1 MSAPPNVT
9 KPAMVAM
16 TATTNRMI
24 NQRGKSFSFGVAA
37 NLFRKMALPVQPR
50 SKHGQNKMT
59 KTPAICVFCGASFGD
74 KPLFAAVAVAMGVGI
89 AGLGAKFVFG
99 GGGPG
104 LMGEAARGAR
114 DAGGTVEGILPGFLR
129 DMEPPL
135 DAGEDTEIVP
145 DLFVRKREMIA
156 RSDAFVTLPGGLGT
170 YDEFFEVLT
179 AAQLG
184 VHAKP
189 IILVNVD
196 GYFDALDA
204 MIRGS
209 IARGFARDTVLALY
223 QVADSAD
230 DALARL
236 KTALKL

>member
-1 MSAPPNVT
+1 MD
-9 KPAMVAM
+9 
-16 TATTNRMI
+16 
-24 NQRGKSFSFGVAA
+24 
-37 NLFRKMALPVQPR
+37 
-50 SKHGQNKMT
+50 
-59 KTPAICVFCGASFGD
+59 KTPMKKTLAICVFCGASFGD
-74 KPLFAAVAVAMGVGI
+74 KPIFSATAVAMGAGI
-89 AGLGAKFVFG
+89 AGLGAKFIFG

-135 DAGEDTEIVP
+135 ETGEDTEIVP

-189 IILVNVD
+189 IIVVNVD
-196 GYFDALDA
+196 GYFDPLDA
-204 MIRGS
+204 MIRGT
-209 IARGFARDTVLALY
+209 IKRGFARDSVLEMY
-223 QVADSAD
+223 QMASGVD
-230 DALARL
+230 DALVRL
-236 KTALKL
+236 KEHLATLQCG

>member
-1 MSAPPNVT
+1 MD
-9 KPAMVAM
+9 KK
-16 TATTNRMI
+16 
-24 NQRGKSFSFGVAA
+24 Q
-37 NLFRKMALPVQPR
+37 
-50 SKHGQNKMT
+50 
-59 KTPAICVFCGASFGD
+59 PAICVFCGASFGD
-74 KPLFAAVAVAMGVGI
+74 SPAFRAAAAAVGAGI
-89 AGLGAKFVFG
+89 ARLGGRFIFG
-99 GGGPG
+99 GGGLG

-196 GYFDALDA
+196 GYFDALGALVKD
-204 MIRGS
+204 S
-209 IARGFARDTVLALY
+209 IARGFARDAVLKLY
-223 QVADSAD
+223 QMADGAD

-236 KTALKL
+236 KVALKL